1 MGFKDFIKD
10 LWYKGTGL
18 FVLGLVGV
26 LVWIL
31 FQLLFMFYGFDVTN
45 WFLNLPYV
53 PDVSSHM
60 VSEITSQSK
69 LGLFYVFAMSSLFFL
84 PVPMEAL
91 HIGFL
96 RSLDANEI
104 LFVIV
109 LGIAVGQLVNYG
121 LGRLFGF
128 IFRSLFHKKTIR
140 GAREKLEKYGAFAIF
155 FVHFIPFPFQIFNV
169 VLGTLRY
176 PFLMWFLLMLSGLLA
191 KHWLIGWIFGLL

>member
-1 MGFKDFIKD
+1 MGLKQFIED
-10 LWYKGTGL
+10 LWLKATGL
-18 FVLGLVGV
+18 IILGLVGV

-45 WFLNLPYV
+45 WFLDLPYV
-53 PDVSSHM
+53 PDVSSHI
-60 VSEITSQSK
+60 VGEITGKSQ

-91 HIGFL
+91 HISFL
-96 RSLDANEI
+96 RSMDASEI
-104 LFVIV
+104 LFIVV
-109 LGIAVGQLVNYG
+109 LGIAFGQLINYG

-128 IFRSLFHKKTIR
+128 IFRSLFKKKTLR

-169 VLGTLRY
+169 VAGTLRY
-176 PFLMWFLLMLSGLLA
+176 PFLMWLLLMLSGLIA
-191 KHWLIGWIFGLL
+191 KHWIIGWVFGLL